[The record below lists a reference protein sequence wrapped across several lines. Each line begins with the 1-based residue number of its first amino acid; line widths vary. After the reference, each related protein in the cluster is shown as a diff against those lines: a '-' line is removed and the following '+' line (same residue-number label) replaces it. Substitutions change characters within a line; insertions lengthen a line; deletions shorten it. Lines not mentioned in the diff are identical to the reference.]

1 MPQGVGVRL
10 PPPALL
16 SQEKFMQL
24 DFSNEGKLEG
34 VLTLSIEQEDYQEKL
49 SSALKSYQKSMS
61 FPGFRK
67 GKTPLGLVKK
77 QLGSDVKKEEV
88 NKLIQSE
95 ISTYYQENRE
105 KIIFM
110 PLMNDLDDDF
120 DWGTTN
126 SFNFSFR
133 VAMKPEFEINK
144 EVLKKVESHELKLT
158 DEELEKEI
166 QNLRKQYGDVE
177 KIDEVQD
184 HPDMVTVFRVTE
196 LDEEGND
203 LKDGF
208 TKTVRLEAKDLTKAW
223 KDVLLGKKNEEEFT
237 CDIKKAVPVKEL
249 ESTLEVDKNTVK
261 DFGDSFKVSIQGSIL
276 LKEAE
281 MNEEFYQ
288 KVFNVDT
295 IKDEESFRAR
305 ISENLSGFFAGKDQR
320 QLQSKVKETL
330 LEEVEID
337 LPEAF
342 MKAWYERNANLGEED
357 VLEDKVADFMNTTRW
372 DLILENLAQEYKV
385 GVEEEEIRNSI
396 RSYVIQQYAYQMAGL
411 DQEQVENMVNNLYGQ
426 EYFRLELRQNIL
438 ENKVVSEL
446 KKSSTFTQV
455 QLSKPEFEEFVKENE
470 L

>member
-1 MPQGVGVRL
+1 
-10 PPPALL
+10 
-16 SQEKFMQL
+16 MQL